1 MRKILLVLLLS
12 CMVFAQ
18 TKAAQA
24 PAKPAAKPT
33 ATTPAKEQTPTVLT
47 ATFQTTMGN
56 LNCQLFPDKAPFT
69 VANFMGLANG
79 TKDWMD
85 PRDRKI
91 KQGISLYDGV
101 TFHRVIPNFMVQTG
115 DPQGNGSGF
124 IGYVFM
130 DEFSPDL
137 RFDRPGRL
145 AMANAGPTTNG
156 SQFFITEVPTP
167 HLNDKHTIFGQCDDA
182 SVELVKKMARVAT
195 DPTNNMPKEPI
206 KINHIVFSGPGA
218 ITAASAK
225 PASATKPSVKPVTK
239 PAATKTPAAPG
250 KK

>member
-1 MRKILLVLLLS
+1 MRKILLVMLLS
-12 CMVFAQ
+12 CVAMAQ
-18 TKAAQA
+18 TKTATA
-24 PAKPAAKPT
+24 PAKSAVKAVAPT
-33 ATTPAKEQTPTVLT
+33 SAKEPVPTVLT
-47 ATFQTTMGN
+47 ATFQTSMGN
-56 LNCQLFPDKAPFT
+56 LTCQLFPDKAPFT
-69 VANFMGLANG
+69 VANFIGLANG

-91 KQGISLYDGV
+91 KQGVSLYDGV
-101 TFHRVIPNFMVQTG
+101 TFHRVIPNFMVQAG

-206 KINHIVFSGPGA
+206 KINHIAFSGPGA
-218 ITAASAK
+218 SAATVAK
-225 PASATKPSVKPVTK
+225 TTATKPATKPAGK
-239 PAATKTPAAPG
+239 PAATKAPPAPV

>member
-1 MRKILLVLLLS
+1 M
-12 CMVFAQ
+12 AQ
-18 TKAAQA
+18 TKTVQA
-24 PAKPAAKPT
+24 PAKQPAKPV
-33 ATTPAKEQTPTVLT
+33 ATSSVKEPAPTVLT
-47 ATFQTTMGN
+47 ATFQTSMGN
-56 LNCQLFPDKAPFT
+56 LTCQLFPDKAPFT

-91 KQGISLYDGV
+91 KQGVSLYDGV
-101 TFHRVIPNFMVQTG
+101 TFHRVIPNFMVQSG

-130 DEFSPDL
+130 DEFTPDL

-167 HLNDKHTIFGQCDDA
+167 HLNDKHTIFGQCDEA

-206 KINHIVFSGPGA
+206 KINHIAFSGPGVLPV
-218 ITAASAK
+218 TPSK
-225 PASATKPSVKPVTK
+225 PATSNKPTVKPTK
-239 PAATKTPAAPG
+239 SKTPSAPV

>member
-1 MRKILLVLLLS
+1 MRKILLVLLFC
-12 CMVFAQ
+12 CMAMAQ
-18 TKAAQA
+18 IKTAQA
-24 PAKPAAKPT
+24 PAKPAAKQA
-33 ATTPAKEQTPTVLT
+33 ATTSAKEAAPAVLT
-47 ATFQTTMGN
+47 ATFQTSMGS
-56 LNCQLFPDKAPFT
+56 LTCQLFPDKAPFT

-101 TFHRVIPNFMVQTG
+101 TFHRVIPNFMVQAG

-124 IGYVFM
+124 IGSVFM
-130 DEFSPDL
+130 DEFTPDL

-182 SVELVKKMARVAT
+182 SVELIKKMARVAT
-195 DPTNNMPKEPI
+195 DSTNNMPKEPI
-206 KINHIVFSGPGA
+206 KINHIAFSGPG
-218 ITAASAK
+218 SS
-225 PASATKPSVKPVTK
+225 SATPVKPLVARPVTK
-239 PAATKTPAAPG
+239 PTTKPTATKTPATPV